1 MIQLDLPCQR
11 WNRRRDS
18 YRPAGEVIRTTD
30 YEVAFLDGKGS
41 DNTARAFVEAHHYSG
56 SYPAARE
63 RAMLYER
70 QTGEL
75 VGAAIFSHPSS
86 EAVLEP
92 LPCDRLEGVELG
104 RLVLRDTVA
113 GNGESW
119 FIARCFEELRRR
131 GYRALLSHS
140 DPVPRRA
147 IDGRLVLPGH
157 VGIIYQATN
166 AVYTGRSNEELH
178 VLKPDG
184 TILSPRS
191 MTKIRRWERG
201 AAGCVDELV
210 QSGAV
215 PPTRAEL
222 ATRDGRR
229 AWMWREIFRT
239 CRRLKHGGN
248 HRYVWALDK
257 RLNNAVRA
265 LATGEPYPKQRDA
278 EPRTEN
284 ALV

>member
-1 MIQLDLPCQR
+1 MNADKCQR
-11 WNRRRDS
+11 QRDGRTS
-18 YRPAGEVIRTTD
+18 WRPAGEIIQTNA
-30 YEVAFLDGKGS
+30 YEVAPIDGKGS
-41 DNTARAFVEAHHYSG
+41 DNIAKAFVQQHHYSG

-63 RAMLYER
+63 RVGLYR
-70 QTGEL
+70 SSKL
-75 VGAAIFSHPSS
+75 VGVAVFSHPAS

-104 RLVLRDTVA
+104 RFVLLDDVP

-119 FIARCFEELRRR
+119 FLARSLEILKAR

-140 DPVPRRA
+140 DPLPRRTNA
-147 IDGRLVLPGH
+147 GELVLPGH

-166 AVYTGRSNEELH
+166 AVYAGRSGAELH

-201 AAGCVDELV
+201 AQGAVDELV
-210 QSGAV
+210 EIGAT
-215 PPTRAEL
+215 PPTASDL

-229 AWMWREIFRT
+229 AWMWREIFAT
-239 CRRLKHGGN
+239 CRRMPHAGN
-248 HRYVWALDK
+248 HRYLWAIDK
-257 RLNNAVRA
+257 KLRKDVAK
-265 LATGEPYPKQRDA
+265 LATGESYPKKLDEVA
-278 EPRTEN
+278 
-284 ALV
+284 